1 MLRTCIFRDFSFFPH
16 LHFSRSASASEK
28 SRNGKKNRE
37 KSRKI
42 AKSRTAHDCSRI
54 ARPSVVYRSASSVQ
68 LLPGTASRGYTSG
81 AALRAAHS
89 RDSRRRP
96 KEKKASKSTAFHGV
110 FFMRSPSGFL
120 RGYVIFERFSRF
132 FRVFYSIP
140 FRIIKA
146 IHEKSQ
152 RARRHN
158 ARTPKPETGKF
169 LFGFRKNR

>member
-1 MLRTCIFRDFSFFPH
+1 MRDARAKRE
-16 LHFSRSASASEK
+16 RSASDAPLRCLPKRFKCS
-28 SRNGKKNRE
+28 
-37 KSRKI
+37 
-42 AKSRTAHDCSRI
+42 TAPGNCIERVHIRRCAQRI
-54 ARPSVVYRSASSVQ
+54 A
-68 LLPGTASRGYTSG
+68 GTPEG
-81 AALRAAHS
+81 A
-89 RDSRRRP
+89 P
-96 KEKKASKSTAFHGV
+96 MKKRLEKSTAFRGV
-110 FFMRSPSGFL
+110 CFMRSPSGFL